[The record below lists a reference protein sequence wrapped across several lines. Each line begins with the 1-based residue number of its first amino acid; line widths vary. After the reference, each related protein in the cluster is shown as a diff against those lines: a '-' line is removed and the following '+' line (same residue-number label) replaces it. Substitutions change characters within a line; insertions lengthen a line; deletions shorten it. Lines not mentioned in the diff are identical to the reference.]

1 MELWRW
7 PERGLASRGAVV
19 FPHLQNPS
27 CVFSVGEEEEGRARG
42 RGGCAAPRTGLGHSR
57 AWDTPRVMSP
67 ALWHQNPA
75 LLEVL
80 CTPRSWCVPW
90 EGSVHPKISVN
101 PLRVLLVHPE
111 LSGHPPGGFSAPQD
125 FGASPQ
131 GVPVHPK
138 VLVPPRGRFCAPQ
151 DLGAP
156 PGWFLC
162 PPALGALPG
171 GPPVTVHFIY
181 GVTYVILSIFLT
193 FPEKR

>member
-1 MELWRW
+1 MALAGAR
-7 PERGLASRGAVV
+7 PGIERSCSFSAFAKPIL
-19 FPHLQNPS
+19 
-27 CVFSVGEEEEGRARG
+27 CVFRRGG
-42 RGGCAAPRTGLGHSR
+42 RGGKGSGPGGLCCTRAGLGHSR

-67 ALWHQNPA
+67 ALWHQHPA

-162 PPALGALPG
+162 PPSPG
-171 GPPVTVHFIY
+171 SFAGCPSRDCSLYLWCDICNIVYFS
-181 GVTYVILSIFLT
+181 YVS
-193 FPEKR
+193 